1 MKKIVELGVHERI
14 LMRRMSAITS
24 ERLFFSDE
32 DSFLVIPHCLLLV
45 MNIGMKSED
54 NSSINIYAKYS
65 A

>member
-32 DSFLVIPHCLLLV
+32 DSFLVIPHFLLLV